1 MHQPTNGKLAFLF
14 YFFVREIW
22 PIQRSGKIQKRPQL
36 VWKRR
41 GGEEGELSVC
51 LHMRFKYEV
60 KLSDRNCKIE
70 RGIAVMLLALITTC
84 LMYRN
89 RLVAIVLM
97 VDESGSA
104 TDIDCLLVSSG
115 LSAPIFTLIGNDDF
129 WSSHTDFR
137 QQMSPK
143 NGNLEFSEI
152 FRRDRV
158 GFSNCLDLHMHYCAT
173 VSPSNFQVH
182 ISSGW
187 DRY

>member
-1 MHQPTNGKLAFLF
+1 MGSSPFCFTFLF
-14 YFFVREIW
+14 ERYDRFNDPEKYK
-22 PIQRSGKIQKRPQL
+22 SGHNLSEKEG
-36 VWKRR
+36 

-173 VSPSNFQVH
+173 VNASNFQVL
-182 ISSGW
+182 ICSS
-187 DRY
+187 